1 MSRNVDIGAR
11 RLVSL
16 NPTAWAR
23 WLTGDETVES
33 LDLLS
38 GEFQWVGRSN
48 VLHRCYLL
56 FRC

>member
-16 NPTAWAR
+16 APTAWAR

-33 LDLLS
+33 LDLPS
-38 GEFQWVGRSN
+38 GEFQWVSRSN
-48 VLHRCYLL
+48 
-56 FRC
+56 